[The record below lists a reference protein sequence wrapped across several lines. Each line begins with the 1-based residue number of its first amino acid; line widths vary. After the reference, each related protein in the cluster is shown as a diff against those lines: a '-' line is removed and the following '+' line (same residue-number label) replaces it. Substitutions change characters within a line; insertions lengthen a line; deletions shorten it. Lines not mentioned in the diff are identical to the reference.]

1 MAGPPLFV
9 LDLGFVPGPL
19 KLCILSVLAPY
30 CGRVEI
36 VTECIGQTNACCFPD
51 SVVNAGAL
59 DTSSPHYFSIVL
71 SW

>member
-1 MAGPPLFV
+1 LLYFAIEFCAALMAAPPLFV

-36 VTECIGQTNACCFPD
+36 VTECIG
-51 SVVNAGAL
+51 
-59 DTSSPHYFSIVL
+59 
-71 SW
+71 